1 VIIPPVP
8 PLAGLRVLDLTRY
21 IAGPLAGQ
29 MLADAGAE
37 VIKVEPPGGE
47 VSRHEPPQ
55 VRISDDHTTGL
66 LFLRFNRG
74 KKSVVID
81 TRSEAGRAEFIE
93 LIKTADVLL
102 ENFRPGML
110 ESWGLGWEQLHDINP
125 RLVYASISGFGYR
138 DSPMRDTPTF
148 NTIAESMA
156 GLVSRLPDGDQP
168 PESFFPVA
176 MGDGVSGLFAV
187 IGILQAVIQRDRTGE
202 GAWLDLAM
210 YDSLLAFNDVVVAN
224 ASVVSGSGEPPP
236 RHVSAPAGYFRAGDG
251 WISMIIGTN
260 RQWRVLCEL
269 VGWTDWLE
277 DGRYDDRVARIADDR
292 EVIRPR
298 LAEWLSLRT
307 PRESVDLL
315 AAVGIPSSPFQTGD
329 DVIEDPQAR
338 ARNMLRR
345 YPALDGDVVFVG
357 SPFGVRGSA
366 DGTAGD
372 FAAPG
377 AHNAEILTAD
387 HATEKEG
394 GTA

>member
-1 VIIPPVP
+1 MIIPPVP

-74 KKSVVID
+74 KKSVEID
-81 TRSEAGRAEFIE
+81 TRSDEGHAQFVRLIE
-93 LIKTADVLL
+93 SADVLL
-102 ENFRPGML
+102 ENFKPGML
-110 ESWGLGWEQLHDINP
+110 ESWGLGWEQLHAINP

-168 PESFFPVA
+168 PQSFYPVA
-176 MGDGVSGLFAV
+176 MGDGVSGVFAV
-187 IGILQAVIQRDRTGE
+187 IGILQAIIQRDRTGE

-210 YDSLLAFNDVVVAN
+210 YDALLAFNDVVVAN
-224 ASVVSGSGEPPP
+224 ASVLSGTGEPPP
-236 RHVSAPAGYFRAGDG
+236 RHVSAPAGYFRARDG
-251 WISMIIGTN
+251 WISMIVGTD

-277 DGRYDDRVARIADDR
+277 DGRYDDRKARIADDGT
-292 EVIRPR
+292 VIRPR
-298 LAEWLSLRT
+298 LDGWLRVRT
-307 PRESVDLL
+307 PREAVGEL
-315 AAVGIPSSPFQTGD
+315 AAVGIPASPFQTGD
-329 DVIEDPQAR
+329 DIIEDPQAASR
-338 ARNMLRR
+338 GMLRR

-357 SPFGVRGSA
+357 SPFGVRGTA
-366 DGTAGD
+366 DGTAAD
-372 FAAPG
+372 FAASGQHSAQYLDPQ
-377 AHNAEILTAD
+377 
-387 HATEKEG
+387 EG
-394 GTA
+394 DLP